1 MLFNYFRDLFRRL
14 RETLFLYSLN
24 TLELKVKAL
33 ETLNI
38 DTLNICIAGLELKN
52 PTILASGIM
61 GYSIGSFQ
69 RVIEGGAGAIITKS
83 IGLDARKGYSNPTI
97 FQAKNGLINAMGL
110 PNPGI
115 DNYAPKISH
124 AKNVLSVPLIVS
136 IYGFSI
142 EGYVLT
148 AQKAVEAGADAIE
161 LNVSCPHVKKTG
173 SEIGQN
179 PEILA
184 KVVKAVKDTIQK
196 PVIVKLSPNVTD
208 ILVVAK
214 AAVDSGA
221 DALTATN
228 TIRAMAIDVETSQPV
243 LSNTFGGL
251 SGPAVKPIVLRC
263 VYELY
268 EKLHVPIIGCGGI
281 TDWRDAVEFLLA
293 GASAIQI
300 GTAIALRNP
309 NVFNAINHGIN
320 EYLTKKRIG
329 SVKDIVGMCHNK

>member
-1 MLFNYFRDLFRRL
+1 M
-14 RETLFLYSLN
+14 N
-24 TLELKVKAL
+24 TLGLKVEAL
-33 ETLNI
+33 KTLNI
-38 DTLNICIAGLELKN
+38 DPLNICIAGLDFKN

-69 RVIEGGAGAIITKS
+69 RIVEGGAGAIITKS
-83 IGLDARKGYSNPTI
+83 IGLKPRTGYPNPTI
-97 FQAKNGLINAMGL
+97 FQTNNGLINAMGL

-115 DNYAPKISH
+115 DNYAPNISY
-124 AKNVLSVPLIVS
+124 AKTALNVPLIVS

-142 EGYVLT
+142 EEYVIV
-148 AQKAVEAGADAIE
+148 AQKATEAGADAIE

-184 KVVKAVKDTIQK
+184 QIVKEVKATIQK

-208 ILVVAK
+208 ILAVGK
-214 AAVDSGA
+214 AAVEAGV

-228 TIRAMAIDVETSQPV
+228 TVRAMAINVETAQPV

-268 EKLHVPIIGCGGI
+268 EKLQIPIIGCGGI
-281 TDWRDAVEFLLA
+281 TDWRDAVEFFFA

-300 GTAIALRNP
+300 GTAVAFRNP
-309 NVFNAINHGIN
+309 NVFSAINYGIN
-320 EYLTKKRIG
+320 EYLKKKRIR
-329 SVKDIVGMCHNK
+329 SVKDIVGLCHNK